1 MTALANTAALA
12 SLSLVAAYGLGRI
25 TGPSIKT
32 EIEIDAPAHTVWKVL
47 TGADAFSE
55 WNPFVK
61 SMAGDLKAGNTL
73 AITVQPDGKS
83 AMKFAPKVLKANP
96 NQELRWLGKLGF
108 KGIFDGEH
116 YFVLEETPR
125 GTTILRHGET
135 FRGLLAYPLFAMIG
149 KDTRTGFEAMNQALK
164 ARVEAR
170 A

>member
-1 MTALANTAALA
+1 MTALANTAAIA

-32 EIEIDAPAHTVWKVL
+32 EIEIAAPAHAVWKVL
-47 TGADAFSE
+47 TDADAFSE

-61 SMAGDLKAGNTL
+61 SMSGDLKAGNTL

-83 AMKFAPKVLKANP
+83 AMKFTPKVLKAHP

-116 YFVLEETPR
+116 YFVLEETPQ